1 MRKFVIATHGL
12 MADGMKDSIAFISG
26 IKDSIQ
32 AISFFTQDLN
42 YPQVVAEV
50 FKDKKDE
57 DEIIIFT
64 DIFYGSV
71 CQQFMPYLGLSNVHM
86 ISGVN
91 LPLILEIVMTSGDL
105 NADILR
111 NIIIS
116 SREQL
121 AYVDPLP
128 LDTTTSNDIF

>member
-12 MADGMKDSIAFISG
+12 MADGMKDSVAFITG

-42 YPQVVAEV
+42 YQQVVSDV
-50 FKDKKDE
+50 FKDKKEE

-64 DIFYGSV
+64 DIYYGSV

-86 ISGVN
+86 ISGIN
-91 LPLILEIVMTSGDL
+91 LPLILEIIMTSSEL
-105 NADILR
+105 NADLLK

-128 LDTTTSNDIF
+128 QETTTSNDIF

>member
-32 AISFFTQDLN
+32 AISFFTQDVD
-42 YPQVVAEV
+42 YSKVVADV
-50 FKDKKDE
+50 FKDKKEE

-64 DIFYGSV
+64 DIYYGSV
-71 CQQFMPYLGLSNVHM
+71 CQQFMPYLRLPNVHM

-91 LPLILEIVMTSGDL
+91 LPLILEIVMTTGEL
-105 NADILR
+105 NADMLKG
-111 NIIIS
+111 IIVN

-128 LDTTTSNDIF
+128 LASTTEDSIF